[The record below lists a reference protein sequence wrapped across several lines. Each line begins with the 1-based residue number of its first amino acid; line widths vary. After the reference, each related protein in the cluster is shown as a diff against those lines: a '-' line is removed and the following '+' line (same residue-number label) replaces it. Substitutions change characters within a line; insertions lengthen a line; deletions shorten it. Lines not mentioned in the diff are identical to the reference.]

1 MTWIHKKIRS
11 ARTIGNAYFLY
22 SANIKFE
29 IYKKRHGYPKKLKLE
44 PLFVYSK
51 EVLLERHHQMFCIN
65 SETVRFQLTSRLTNG
80 RFEPSITRT
89 IDNAFYLYSAN
100 IKFEIYKKR
109 HGYTKKLKLEP
120 VFVYSKQALLE
131 QQYQMFCF
139 NYETVRFQL
148 TSRFRNGRFQ
158 PIITRTFGN
167 AFFSYSA
174 NIKFEIHKKRHW
186 YSKKLK
192 VQEQLLMH
200 SFYIIQNIKF
210 ELHKKNTWILK
221 KIIIGATFCV
231 Q

>member
-1 MTWIHKKIRS
+1 MYSKQALLERLSQMLCIDSETVRFQLISRLRNVRFQPSIT
-11 ARTIGNAYFLY
+11 RTIGNEFFLY

-29 IYKKRHGYPKKLKLE
+29 IYKKKTFIPKKFKLE
-44 PLFVYSK
+44 PLFVY
-51 EVLLERHHQMFCIN
+51 N
-65 SETVRFQLTSRLTNG
+65 
-80 RFEPSITRT
+80 
-89 IDNAFYLYSAN
+89 
-100 IKFEIYKKR
+100 
-109 HGYTKKLKLEP
+109 
-120 VFVYSKQALLE
+120 KQALLE
-131 QQYQMFCF
+131 QRHQMFCF

-167 AFFSYSA
+167 AFFPYSA

-200 SFYIIQNIKF
+200 SFYIMQNIKF
-210 ELHKKNTWILK
+210 EIHKKKTWILK
-221 KIIIGATFCV
+221 KIIIVVTFCV